1 MPKVLSGRGHA
12 VARRATPPR
21 GPRVTSVLDALPVL
35 CPLRAT
41 TGLDCPLCGATRAT
55 VALLRGD
62 LVTALDHNA
71 LYVVALPF
79 VVSLVVLWLVRRER
93 PAWTRTP
100 AATWSLV
107 IVAVAFFVARN
118 LPIEALA
125 VLGSSSGG
133 Q

>member
-1 MPKVLSGRGHA
+1 MLGS
-12 VARRATPPR
+12 
-21 GPRVTSVLDALPVL
+21 LLEALPVV

-62 LVTALDHNA
+62 VLAALDHNA
-71 LYVVALPF
+71 LYVVALP
-79 VVSLVVLWLVRRER
+79 VVGVLGLLWLLRGR
-93 PAWTRTP
+93 PP
-100 AATWSLV
+100 ASLGRPVITWSLV
-107 IVAVAFFVARN
+107 AVVAAFAVARN

-125 VLGSSSGG
+125 VLGSSSGA